1 MNPSTPPL
9 VRVLLARRPA
19 ACLAGM
25 TLTLGLLSGCVA
37 EDHYHRPRGPVV
49 MQAPPPPPPAMIV
62 VQSPPPPPPSRGGFV
77 IEVREP
83 PPPPRREAVRDRER
97 PSNRHI
103 WVAGYWRHDRGGYD
117 WVPGHWEQPPRD
129 RRTWVEPRWE
139 NRGGVHVF
147 IEGTWR

>member
-1 MNPSTPPL
+1 MEFCAGATKRAGRLVANQEST
-9 VRVLLARRPA
+9 RAHRFGAAAR
-19 ACLAGM
+19 
-25 TLTLGLLSGCVA
+25 LGLFPDISRNQWAQRATNALTSGSVSH
-37 EDHYHRPRGPVV
+37 EPIDPSPRPGP
-49 MQAPPPPPPAMIV
+49 ACPA
-62 VQSPPPPPPSRGGFV
+62 
-77 IEVREP
+77 
-83 PPPPRREAVRDRER
+83 PRREAVRDRER